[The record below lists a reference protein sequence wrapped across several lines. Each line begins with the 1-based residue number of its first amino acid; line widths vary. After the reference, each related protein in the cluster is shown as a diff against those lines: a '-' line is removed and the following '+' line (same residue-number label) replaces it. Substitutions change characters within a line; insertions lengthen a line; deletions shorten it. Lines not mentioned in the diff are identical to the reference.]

1 MRCVAPPRGPAGGA
15 RKPAPR
21 PRRGMALAL
30 VLVLI
35 AVLVSVT
42 AVAGASA
49 RRGMRQAEV
58 SASDAVARVMAENA
72 VIATQAQLE
81 AALLAARDSAT
92 VDAVLE
98 AATRGSA
105 RGAGTPFLADS
116 LAGGGFAAVVVDV
129 SARLDVNRAGADG
142 LTRLFQTVAP
152 PSEAARVAR
161 AIAAR
166 VEGGEGPGGE
176 APSSAAPTW
185 ARDSLTATLLG
196 RPLPPRQWRPF
207 ETLDALQALPEVAA
221 APWLAAV
228 AEELTVDGDGRI
240 NRRRASARVLAAAS
254 GTLVDRPARLL
265 VIGRGW
271 ATGRGLTREIQAVYD
286 VAPPALRL
294 VAWREQPR

>member
-1 MRCVAPPRGPAGGA
+1 
-15 RKPAPR
+15 
-21 PRRGMALAL
+21 MALAL

-58 SASDAVARVMAENA
+58 HAREAVARVMAENA
-72 VIATQAQLE
+72 IIATQARLE
-81 AALLAARDSAT
+81 GALRAARDSAT
-92 VDAVLE
+92 EDAVLD
-98 AATRGSA
+98 AATQGSA
-105 RGAGTPFLADS
+105 RGVRAPFLADS

-129 SARLDVNRAGADG
+129 SARLDVNRAGAEG

-152 PSEAARVAR
+152 AGEAARVAR

-166 VEGGEGPGGE
+166 VEGTGNE
-176 APSSAAPTW
+176 APPPDSASW
-185 ARDSLTATLLG
+185 ARDSLTAMVLG
-196 RPLPPRQWRPF
+196 RPVPPRRWRPF
-207 ETLDALQALPEVAA
+207 ETLDEVQALPEVAA
-221 APWLAAV
+221 APWLTAV

-240 NRRRASARVLAAAS
+240 NRRRASARVLASAT

-294 VAWREQPR
+294 VLWREQPR

>member
-1 MRCVAPPRGPAGGA
+1 
-15 RKPAPR
+15 
-21 PRRGMALAL
+21 MALAL

-58 SASDAVARVMAENA
+58 RASDAVARVMAENA
-72 VIATQAQLE
+72 VIATHARLE
-81 AALLAARDSAT
+81 GALRAARDSAT
-92 VDAVLE
+92 ADAVLD
-98 AATRGSA
+98 AATQGSA
-105 RGAGTPFLADS
+105 LGVSVPFLADS
-116 LAGGGFAAVVVDV
+116 LPGGGFAAVVVDV
-129 SARLDVNRAGADG
+129 SARLDVNRAGAEG

-152 PSEAARVAR
+152 ASEAARVAR

-166 VEGGEGPGGE
+166 VDGAGRE
-176 APSSAAPTW
+176 APTPDSAAW
-185 ARDSLTATLLG
+185 ARDSVTATLLG
-196 RPLPPRQWRPF
+196 RPVPPRRWRPF
-207 ETLDALQALPEVAA
+207 ETLDELQGLPEVAA
-221 APWLAAV
+221 ASWLTAV
-228 AEELTVDGDGRI
+228 AEELTVDGDGRT
-240 NRRRASARVLAAAS
+240 NRRRASARVLAAAT

-294 VAWREQPR
+294 VTWREQLR

>member
-1 MRCVAPPRGPAGGA
+1 
-15 RKPAPR
+15 
-21 PRRGMALAL
+21 MALAL

-58 SASDAVARVMAENA
+58 RASEAVARAMAENA
-72 VIATQAQLE
+72 VIATQARLE
-81 AALLAARDSAT
+81 AALFAARDSAT

-98 AATRGSA
+98 AATEGSA
-105 RGAGTPFLADS
+105 RGVGTPFVADS

-166 VEGGEGPGGE
+166 VEGMEGVEGPGAE
-176 APSSAAPTW
+176 APSPGAPSW

-196 RPLPPRQWRPF
+196 RPLPPRRWRPF

-221 APWLAAV
+221 APWLASV

-271 ATGRGLTREIQAVYD
+271 ATSRGLTREIQAVYD

-294 VAWREQPR
+294 VTWREQPR

>member
-1 MRCVAPPRGPAGGA
+1 
-15 RKPAPR
+15 
-21 PRRGMALAL
+21 MALAL

-58 SASDAVARVMAENA
+58 RASEAVARAMAENA
-72 VIATQAQLE
+72 VIATQARLE
-81 AALLAARDSAT
+81 AALFAARDSAT

-98 AATRGSA
+98 AATEGSA
-105 RGAGTPFLADS
+105 RGVGTPFVADS
-116 LAGGGFAAVVVDV
+116 LAGGGFAAVV
-129 SARLDVNRAGADG
+129 VNRAGADG

-166 VEGGEGPGGE
+166 VEGMEGVEGPGAE
-176 APSSAAPTW
+176 APSPGAPSW

-196 RPLPPRQWRPF
+196 RPLPPRRWRPF

-271 ATGRGLTREIQAVYD
+271 ATSRGLTREIQAVYD

-294 VAWREQPR
+294 VTWREQPR